1 MAFYGSIKMQN
12 EGETGSLFSVISQ
25 KTRTSIMCLCFTLPL
40 SRDINYP
47 QTAQLGDRA
56 VSYHVEC
63 RTVKA

>member
-12 EGETGSLFSVISQ
+12 EGETGSLVSVISQ
-25 KTRTSIMCLCFTLPL
+25 KPELVLCVCFTLPL

-56 VSYHVEC
+56 VSCHVEC